1 MRPPAAGR
9 AALRAS
15 WRRGRRVWWLLRKVC
30 AGRVHPPELLR
41 SARCLHRRLGRV
53 RRELENRVSVSQV
66 KSAGAT
72 ESALPL
78 LAGPRSEHL
87 FLAGRGAA
95 PDLEQLLLPE
105 GAQRPCTAE
114 HLWSCSGCCGVCEA
128 QEWPPVRLSAGA
140 AGWPTHGFRSRAL
153 QAAAP
158 QLIFRVKTLRDRVER
173 ALNFELVLWV

>member
-1 MRPPAAGR
+1 VQVECTRPSFCVQR
-9 AALRAS
+9 D
-15 WRRGRRVWWLLRKVC
+15 VC
-30 AGRVHPPELLR
+30 IDVSVEFGESSKIV
-41 SARCLHRRLGRV
+41 S
-53 RRELENRVSVSQV
+53 VSVSQV